1 MAGARVR
8 GGGDLVG
15 AAQDTRASGAPQPQ
29 LVREL
34 RRKFIVSAMLAV
46 GLVVL
51 GIVAV
56 INIAYWLNARN
67 TADAQL
73 EVLASSGGSF
83 EGMLELRQL
92 DDANPDVSG
101 DIRGDGIIPGRSAGT
116 GQPATAA
123 GQQGTAQQVDSAAGQ
138 QDAGQ
143 RDTGQ
148 RDTGQRAD
156 VAAQTDAAQKDGT
169 QEPGATVQS
178 DAAQQTD
185 GAAQTNTPQPDGTVQ
200 PDATAQPDG
209 AQQPNATGDSNAATQ
224 GADVPATTG
233 GMPMGG
239 REDNPFGHRRFDGT
253 HGGMTAETP
262 YEMRF
267 FVVRVADG
275 AATSVDTSRI
285 VSVDEAQA
293 TELALRVAQ
302 AGTGSGTLDTWRYLV
317 ASEVDDAGNETLAC
331 YFLDCTRDHNRMG
344 SLLAASAAIAAGG
357 LLLVLVLVMLFSRHV
372 VAPVAE
378 SYARQ
383 RRFITNASHDLK
395 TPLAVI
401 QSDVEVIEMLQG
413 PDEWTGS
420 IRNQVTRLTDLTN
433 KLVMLSRMDEGV
445 ENVHVADFD
454 LEAVVETV
462 AHEFDT
468 LAAAQG
474 KRIRV
479 ACEPRLTAHADASLV
494 DQLLHLLLDNALKY
508 SSDAAT
514 IDLRAGHERNR
525 SVIRVANPVD
535 HMEPGEHDE
544 LFERFSRSDEARSSS
559 GGHGIGLAV
568 VRAIAEAHGGDA
580 HCSCP
585 DEHSIEFVVRL

>member
-1 MAGARVR
+1 M
-8 GGGDLVG
+8 G

-83 EGMLELRQL
+83 EGMLELRQF

-123 GQQGTAQQVDSAAGQ
+123 GQQRTAQQVDSAAGQ

-143 RDTGQ
+143 R
-148 RDTGQRAD
+148 AD
-156 VAAQTDAAQKDGT
+156 VAAQTDAAQTDGT

-185 GAAQTNTPQPDGTVQ
+185 RAAQTNTPQPDATAQPDGAQQ

-239 REDNPFGHRRFDGT
+239 REDNPFGHRRFDGM

-285 VSVDEAQA
+285 V
-293 TELALRVAQ
+293 
-302 AGTGSGTLDTWRYLV
+302 
-317 ASEVDDAGNETLAC
+317 
-331 YFLDCTRDHNRMG
+331 
-344 SLLAASAAIAAGG
+344 
-357 LLLVLVLVMLFSRHV
+357 
-372 VAPVAE
+372 
-378 SYARQ
+378 
-383 RRFITNASHDLK
+383 
-395 TPLAVI
+395 
-401 QSDVEVIEMLQG
+401 
-413 PDEWTGS
+413 
-420 IRNQVTRLTDLTN
+420 
-433 KLVMLSRMDEGV
+433 
-445 ENVHVADFD
+445 
-454 LEAVVETV
+454 
-462 AHEFDT
+462 
-468 LAAAQG
+468 
-474 KRIRV
+474 
-479 ACEPRLTAHADASLV
+479 
-494 DQLLHLLLDNALKY
+494 
-508 SSDAAT
+508 
-514 IDLRAGHERNR
+514 
-525 SVIRVANPVD
+525 
-535 HMEPGEHDE
+535 
-544 LFERFSRSDEARSSS
+544 
-559 GGHGIGLAV
+559 
-568 VRAIAEAHGGDA
+568 
-580 HCSCP
+580 
-585 DEHSIEFVVRL
+585 